1 MAYWLY
7 LLSDEGGSWPVL
19 KEEPLPTGLLLCEGK
34 VLVELFGRYE
44 RGDLAWSAFRK
55 LGRRFGLGRSPGSMR
70 YDFEI
75 VPDDR
80 VVGIQ
85 RQCLVPVLHGSVEIA
100 RLVVEVADAGE
111 DVITKA
117 WLELSRAQVMLQ
129 RLVMRRAAVG
139 DVAEVLVGLGQRGIL
154 VESLPV

>member
-55 LGRRFGLGRSPGSMR
+55 LEALA
-70 YDFEI
+70 
-75 VPDDR
+75 
-80 VVGIQ
+80 VVVS
-85 RQCLVPVLHGSVEIA
+85 RPSA
-100 RLVVEVADAGE
+100 PAG
-111 DVITKA
+111 
-117 WLELSRAQVMLQ
+117 
-129 RLVMRRAAVG
+129 
-139 DVAEVLVGLGQRGIL
+139 GQ
-154 VESLPV
+154 